1 MTNTLSWSISLY
13 DDVIF
18 WACASTAPDAPSDHE
33 VKDVGETSIIISWS
47 KPEAPIT
54 GKHRLL
60 VCSETNL
67 YVTYCIHKLYTNV
80 CLVYLGY
87 RVIYTPSE
95 EGSSGSTELNL
106 PNTATS
112 VTLGDLRPGLL
123 YNISIYSVEET
134 LESEPIFVQVTTAGE
149 PLAGMGKWKRI
160 INGYEVT
167 MQKKFLQQASV
178 LLNITLYL
186 VWFLLEKV
194 ENLHKTNF
202 PHEGQIGPCIDK
214 PRPRKW
220 ISRTVC
226 GGGLS
231 GCETVFQI
239 EQKEPV
245 PWAYLRENLLR
256 RNHPEQPF
264 HKGAIPMSEIENGS

>member
-80 CLVYLGY
+80 CLVYSGY

-149 PLAGMGKWKRI
+149 PLAGMGELKCI

-167 MQKKFLQQASV
+167 MQKKV
-178 LLNITLYL
+178 
-186 VWFLLEKV
+186 
-194 ENLHKTNF
+194 
-202 PHEGQIGPCIDK
+202 P
-214 PRPRKW
+214 
-220 ISRTVC
+220 RTVFYPQRKFHLQPIC
-226 GGGLS
+226 SSLKCLTRRSQSLGPDHPQRCQGTVCLWVRWVEMGLS
-231 GCETVFQI
+231 
-239 EQKEPV
+239 
-245 PWAYLRENLLR
+245 RENSPSQWHRTPTLRSHPSSLEPSIASSSLLSNQGKR
-256 RNHPEQPF
+256 ASHWLESKLQVR
-264 HKGAIPMSEIENGS
+264 K

>member
-1 MTNTLSWSISLY
+1 M
-13 DDVIF
+13 IF

-80 CLVYLGY
+80 CFVYSGY

-149 PLAGMGKWKRI
+149 PLAGMGKLKCI

-167 MQKKFLQQASV
+167 MQKKVPKTGFCFIKCNFIFSLVFGVNYDLDLFLTGFYE
-178 LLNITLYL
+178 I
-186 VWFLLEKV
+186 
-194 ENLHKTNF
+194 H
-202 PHEGQIGPCIDK
+202 PH
-214 PRPRKW
+214 
-220 ISRTVC
+220 
-226 GGGLS
+226 
-231 GCETVFQI
+231 F
-239 EQKEPV
+239 
-245 PWAYLRENLLR
+245 
-256 RNHPEQPF
+256 
-264 HKGAIPMSEIENGS
+264 

>member
-1 MTNTLSWSISLY
+1 M
-13 DDVIF
+13 
-18 WACASTAPDAPSDHE
+18 
-33 VKDVGETSIIISWS
+33 
-47 KPEAPIT
+47 
-54 GKHRLL
+54 
-60 VCSETNL
+60 
-67 YVTYCIHKLYTNV
+67 
-80 CLVYLGY
+80 
-87 RVIYTPSE
+87 IYTPSE

-149 PLAGMGKWKRI
+149 PLAGMGKLKRI

-178 LLNITLYL
+178 LLNITLYV

-214 PRPRKW
+214 PRPRK
-220 ISRTVC
+220 
-226 GGGLS
+226 
-231 GCETVFQI
+231 
-239 EQKEPV
+239 
-245 PWAYLRENLLR
+245 
-256 RNHPEQPF
+256 
-264 HKGAIPMSEIENGS
+264 